1 MVRLAAFDM
10 DGTLL
15 LPDHQLGQQTLDSL
29 QALHLRGINLALATG
44 RHLLEMQILREKMT
58 LPAWLI
64 TGNGT
69 RVHDRQ
75 GNLIFARDL
84 PSAVAEEVIHRRWDT
99 PATMHVFNDEGWF
112 TDHPQPELLVAHQIS
127 GFGYQLC

>member
-15 LPDHQLGQQTLDSL
+15 LPNHQLGQQTLESL
-29 QALHLRGINLALATG
+29 QALHLRGVNLALATG
-44 RHLLEMQILREKMT
+44 RHLQEMQILREKMT

-69 RVHDRQ
+69 RVHDRS
-75 GNLIFARDL
+75 GNLSSHVICLQPSLKRSSTATGIPPRQSIFSTIRGGLPIDL
-84 PSAVAEEVIHRRWDT
+84 LRSCWWPIR
-99 PATMHVFNDEGWF
+99 
-112 TDHPQPELLVAHQIS
+112 
-127 GFGYQLC
+127 